1 MSTLR
6 NLLDQYRNRGLF
18 PTYRQLADIAATAPA
33 LQALLDDYR
42 HGAPFPSYAQLAGL
56 AYA

>member
-6 NLLDQYRNRGLF
+6 TLLDQYRHGGLF
-18 PTYRQLADIAATAPA
+18 PSYRQLADIAPASGA